1 MSDFKKN
8 IICILLFLL
17 IGILML
23 LRENIFLEINAILNQ
38 DEYNKAYFYFFE
50 TQFQKMDTSQLILW
64 KWVLTVGFIVAVS
77 GITLVVIYFWFRD
90 VNFLKTSL
98 WVYGFLFTVLVILF
112 SIFKLTNTF
121 EQNYFILRKLIG
133 VMHSPLLLFI
143 FFTLFYYLEKKQLKK

>member
-1 MSDFKKN
+1 MIFWQRN
-8 IICILLFLL
+8 IICFALFLMVCF
-17 IGILML
+17 LML

-50 TQFQKMDTSQLILW
+50 NVFQKMSHHQLILW

-77 GITLVVIYFWFRD
+77 GITLVVIYLWFRD

-98 WVYGFLFTVLVILF
+98 WVYGFLFIVLVILF